1 MVISTSEGTSAESA
15 GVDSADLDKAD
26 LGKADL
32 ENADIDHATVGI
44 AIFVKTPG
52 ISPIKTRLAATIGQ
66 AAAEAFHRLAATAV
80 AEVATDPR
88 LADAGVNTYWAVAED
103 DALDAAIWR
112 DLPRIAQGDG
122 DLGARMRRVYDTMRT
137 EHGAALLLGA
147 DAPQLRADDLLA
159 ACAAL
164 ATHDYV
170 LGSSADGGFW
180 TFGGRVAASD
190 AAWTR
195 TPWSQ
200 SDTHARFVAA
210 LRGDIATL
218 RTLRDVDTI
227 EDLRAL
233 QPALRALP
241 EPTPAQRALGD
252 WLSGLSLGDTS
263 ND

>member
-1 MVISTSEGTSAESA
+1 MAVSTSESTAVEIG
-15 GVDSADLDKAD
+15 GVDGADLDKAD
-26 LGKADL
+26 D
-32 ENADIDHATVGI
+32 DRTSIGI

-52 ISPIKTRLAATIGQ
+52 VSPIKTRLAATIGQ
-66 AAAEAFHRLAATAV
+66 AAAEAFHRLAAAAV

-88 LADAGVNTYWAVAED
+88 LAHTGVNTYWAVAED
-103 DALDAAIWR
+103 DALDAAIWN

-122 DLGARMRRVYDTMRT
+122 DLGARMHRVYDTMRA

-147 DAPQLRADDLLA
+147 DAPQLQAEDLLT

-164 ATHDYV
+164 REHDYV
-170 LGSSADGGFW
+170 LGPSADGGFW

-200 SDTHARFVAA
+200 SDTHARFIAE
-210 LRGDIATL
+210 LRGDIATV
-218 RTLRDVDTI
+218 RTLRDVDTVD
-227 EDLRAL
+227 DLRAL

-241 EPTPAQRALGD
+241 AATPAQRALGE
-252 WLSGLSLGDTS
+252 WLDGLRLSDTS
-263 ND
+263 SE